1 MSSIYVLCTLSG
13 LLGLTSFA
21 VGILPLS
28 FTFSSAHM
36 SRLSSLGTGLLLGA
50 ALGIIIPEGIETLA
64 HSQPS
69 TPLEGTSIALPLLFG
84 FTFMLVVEQFSSSH
98 AHHHHTHRLGHHA
111 GAASRDSIFDVELA
125 EEDDILHHRRASS
138 TSSSRTNTETDSP
151 LPAYPITIG
160 LVVHGLADG
169 LALGMSVLSDDDS
182 SSSHSLSLVVFLALA
197 VHKAPTALAYT
208 VSLMST
214 SLSRVDCRKHLLL
227 FSASTPV
234 GAVASYASFYFFGS
248 KKVDGVGTALLVSAG
263 SFLYVATVLQPVSR
277 DHSSTEGVGTKTRI
291 FLLVLGIFTPF
302 ILGNLLGHGD
312 SHGAVVV
319 PP

>member
-50 ALGIIIPEGIETLA
+50 ALGIIIPDLTLPPEE
-64 HSQPS
+64 SKPS
-69 TPLEGTSIALPLLFG
+69 
-84 FTFMLVVEQFSSSH
+84 
-98 AHHHHTHRLGHHA
+98 HT
-111 GAASRDSIFDVELA
+111 ASRPPLWRELQLPCPFSLALRSCSSWNSSARPMPTTITHTAWAITLVLLRATLIFDVELA

-138 TSSSRTNTETDSP
+138 TSMTNTETDSP

-182 SSSHSLSLVVFLALA
+182 SSSRSLSLVVFLALA
-197 VHKAPTALAYT
+197 VHK
-208 VSLMST
+208 
-214 SLSRVDCRKHLLL
+214 
-227 FSASTPV
+227 V
-234 GAVASYASFYFFGS
+234 GAVASYATFYFFGS

-277 DHSSTEGVGTKTRI
+277 DHSSTDGVGTKTRI

-302 ILGNLLGHGD
+302 LLSNLLGHGD

>member
-1 MSSIYVLCTLSG
+1 MSSIYVLCALSG

-64 HSQPS
+64 LSQPS

-84 FTFMLVVEQFSSSH
+84 FTFMLVVEQFGSSH
-98 AHHHHTHRLGHHA
+98 AHHHHTHHLGHYA

-125 EEDDILHHRRASS
+125 EEDDILHHRRAS
-138 TSSSRTNTETDSP
+138 TSRTNTETDSP

-182 SSSHSLSLVVFLALA
+182 SSSHSLSLVVFLALV

-214 SLSRVDCRKHLLL
+214 SLSRVECRKHLLL

-234 GAVASYASFYFFGS
+234 GAVTSYASFYFFGS
-248 KKVDGVGTALLVSAG
+248 KRVDGVGTALLISAG

-277 DHSSTEGVGTKTRI
+277 DHSSMEGVGTKTRI
-291 FLLVLGIFTPF
+291 LLLVLGIFTPF